1 VDGYQTEF
9 PDYWLN
15 FGNPWE
21 IPRLDVTYEVRFR
34 GYVSKSEDDNGKQQ
48 YHWEV

>member
-1 VDGYQTEF
+1 MEYVTLAGIFKQEIINGYQLEF

-21 IPRLDVTYEVRFR
+21 VPRLDVNYEVRF
-34 GYVSKSEDDNGKQQ
+34 YF
-48 YHWEV
+48 

>member
-1 VDGYQTEF
+1 MATLKFPAWGYGLRYTYGIFEQRIIGEDQVEF

-21 IPRLDVTYEVRFR
+21 VPRLDVV
-34 GYVSKSEDDNGKQQ
+34 V
-48 YHWEV
+48 